1 MAEDGS
7 DDIFSN
13 EGVTVSKDGC
23 LIGITLLICV
33 LGATTGCTGSGL
45 SPAPLPVSAVAFCAT
60 LPQTGTG
67 NAFFCGT
74 TQANLAKT
82 VFPDGSHGFC
92 MYAGANNVS
101 LVGYSAVT
109 IAGGAFPVDT
119 FSNAQAECNGV
130 NGPGLT
136 QCISIISCSRQ

>member
-1 MAEDGS
+1 MLRSARMIPITLS
-7 DDIFSN
+7 
-13 EGVTVSKDGC
+13 
-23 LIGITLLICV
+23 ITLLV
-33 LGATTGCTGSGL
+33 ATMGCTGVGV
-45 SPAPLPVSAVAFCAT
+45 PPTPPPLNAEAFCAT

-67 NAFFCGT
+67 NAFYCGT
-74 TQANLAKT
+74 TQANLEKT

-109 IAGGAFPVDT
+109 INGGAFPVDT

-136 QCISIISCSRQ
+136 QCISIIRCSRQ